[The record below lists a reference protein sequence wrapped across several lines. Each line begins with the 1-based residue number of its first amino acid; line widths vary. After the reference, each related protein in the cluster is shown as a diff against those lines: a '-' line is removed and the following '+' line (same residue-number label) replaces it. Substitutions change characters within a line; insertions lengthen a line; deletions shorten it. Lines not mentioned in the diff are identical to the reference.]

1 MDEGEHGTPAIASL
15 KRFLSRKA
23 PPTGEACDL
32 CGVPV
37 AERHS
42 HVVALE
48 TRRLLCSCRACFL
61 LFTHQGAAG
70 GRFRAVPERYQR
82 LQDAQVTEAQWDAL
96 QIPVGVAFFFHNSTL
111 GRTVAFYP
119 SPAGATE
126 SELPLGTWA
135 EIVHANPALQTLAPD
150 VEALL
155 ARKDPTGTL
164 EAFVAPIDAC
174 YELVGIIR
182 QHWRGFDGGAE
193 ARERIAGFFSQL
205 DERCVDPRGSG
216 WAS

>member
-1 MDEGEHGTPAIASL
+1 MSGEGNREAPALANL
-15 KRFLSRKA
+15 KRFLGRKA
-23 PPTGEACDL
+23 ARSGEACDL
-32 CGVPV
+32 CGVPI
-37 AERHS
+37 ADPHS

-48 TRRLLCSCRACFL
+48 TRRLLCSCRACYL
-61 LFTHQGAAG
+61 LFTHQGAAA
-70 GRFRAVPERYQR
+70 GRYKAVPGRYR
-82 LQDAQVTEAQWDAL
+82 SLQDARVSDEQWDTL
-96 QIPVGVAFFFHNSTL
+96 QIPVGMAFFFVNSRL

-135 EIVHANPALQTLAPD
+135 EIVAANPSLGTLEPD

-155 ARKDPTGTL
+155 ARKTPRGFEGYL
-164 EAFVAPIDAC
+164 APIDSC

-182 QHWRGFDGGAE
+182 QHWKGFDGGDE
-193 ARERIAGFFSQL
+193 ARARLGAFFDGL
-205 DERCVDPRGSG
+205 RERCRESAP